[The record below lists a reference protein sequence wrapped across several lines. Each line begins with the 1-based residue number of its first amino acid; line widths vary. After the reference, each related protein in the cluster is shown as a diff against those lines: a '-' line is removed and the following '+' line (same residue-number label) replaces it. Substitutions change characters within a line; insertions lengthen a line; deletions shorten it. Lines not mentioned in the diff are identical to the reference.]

1 MVSDLNIKPWGLVIQ
16 RITYPHRPNVLL
28 TVVFT
33 GVSLAVSVVW
43 EQNNFTN
50 YGKLNF
56 LVTCHLL
63 ELTTFADPEKM
74 HANPIRVWFLSYLG
88 GLL

>member
-43 EQNNFTN
+43 EQNNFTK
-50 YGKLNF
+50 YGKINF

-63 ELTTFADPEKM
+63 ELTTFADQKM
-74 HANPIRVWFLSYLG
+74 HANPIRLWFLSYLG